1 MSPTSSLPTPRRESI
16 SDAQLAR
23 LARVGRTLVA
33 LTAVEAVVVAAYFVT
48 TGAEVVS
55 GRYLVYPFVWINAAV
70 LAVVYAPIPRPT
82 DRRDAAAFAVAVGY
96 FLVLC
101 WVGGLVSAGEAAGLG
116 TVGVFAATPGW
127 GPILSVTGGAVHVS
141 VVPFKLVGYVGL
153 AALAYAA
160 LARTTRGA
168 ASAVLGLATC
178 VSCTGSVLA
187 TVLAG
192 TLGGSSAAVAAAT
205 SQSYDL
211 STATFVV
218 AVAALWV
225 ALRR

>member
-1 MSPTSSLPTPRRESI
+1 MSPTPSFPSPRSA
-16 SDAQLAR
+16 SVPDARLER
-23 LARVGRTLVA
+23 LARVGRTLVG
-33 LTAVEAVVVAAYFVT
+33 LTAVEAVVVAASLGA

-55 GRYLVYPFVWINAAV
+55 WRYLVYPFVWINAAV
-70 LAVVYAPIPRPT
+70 LALAYAPIPRPT
-82 DRRDAAAFAVAVGY
+82 DRRTAGAAALAAGY

-101 WVGGLVSAGEAAGLG
+101 WVGGLVSAGGAAGIG
-116 TVGVFAATPGW
+116 TIEVFAATPGW

-141 VVPFKLVGYVGL
+141 AVPFKLVGYVGL

-168 ASAVLGLATC
+168 ASALLGLATC

-192 TLGGSSAAVAAAT
+192 TLGGSSAAVVAAT

-211 STATFVV
+211 STAMFVV
-218 AVAALWV
+218 AVATLWV